1 MTEIN
6 HHLRTI
12 KEVLSKTY
20 KVPFYQREYRWK
32 RKQFEELFTDL
43 QDEFLQHFDETH
55 GRDQVAQYK
64 SYFLGAILTTTDQQ
78 TSRKIIVDGQQ
89 RLTSLTLFFIYALK
103 QRNLSAALKVTDF
116 TSLIKTESFGTPV
129 LNFESDHDRSKLIN
143 LLVENDGS
151 EENSAFDF
159 VDDAD
164 SGTKNIFERYNEI
177 EDVLDDDIK
186 NKYFSYFADW
196 VAEKVILFEI
206 VVPTEHDAHKVFVTM
221 NDRGLNLTPA
231 EMLKG
236 FLLSKISNQ
245 IKHQEAHQLWQ
256 DRTRELKK
264 IDHEE
269 DSNFIR
275 NWLRAK
281 YAGSIRGK
289 SVGEEK
295 GDFENIGDSYH
306 RWLHENR
313 ESIGL
318 NTGDNYQSFVLDNYD
333 RYSKIYLRLQKYA
346 CEFTKGYEAVYYNAS
361 KEISLQNMVIL
372 SSISLDDPDAVID
385 KKIDIV
391 SKYIDFY
398 TTARLINNK
407 KNTYDNLRDLFFSL
421 TVKVRDKDISTLR
434 QTLRAHADE
443 LEFGV
448 TTIENFTYEKA
459 QTKNILHILARIAYY
474 IEDGIEQTNSVGFP
488 SYVDR
493 KRSSRTYD
501 IEHILCD
508 DYNVFE
514 QSSTSSENDFSSPLE
529 YRRERNKLG
538 GLILLPRSRNRSL
551 KDKPYL
557 NKLSKYMSENVLAQ
571 SLGKDFYENNPQVER
586 FVSDSRLGFQSYE
599 NFNKAALNSRELLY
613 IDIIKKI
620 WDIDSIL
627 E

>member
-1 MTEIN
+1 
-6 HHLRTI
+6 
-12 KEVLSKTY
+12 
-20 KVPFYQREYRWK
+20 
-32 RKQFEELFTDL
+32 
-43 QDEFLQHFDETH
+43 
-55 GRDQVAQYK
+55 
-64 SYFLGAILTTTDQQ
+64 
-78 TSRKIIVDGQQ
+78 
-89 RLTSLTLFFIYALK
+89 
-103 QRNLSAALKVTDF
+103 
-116 TSLIKTESFGTPV
+116 
-129 LNFESDHDRSKLIN
+129 
-143 LLVENDGS
+143 
-151 EENSAFDF
+151 
-159 VDDAD
+159 
-164 SGTKNIFERYNEI
+164 
-177 EDVLDDDIK
+177 
-186 NKYFSYFADW
+186 
-196 VAEKVILFEI
+196 
-206 VVPTEHDAHKVFVTM
+206 
-221 NDRGLNLTPA
+221 
-231 EMLKG
+231 
-236 FLLSKISNQ
+236 
-245 IKHQEAHQLWQ
+245 
-256 DRTRELKK
+256 
-264 IDHEE
+264 
-269 DSNFIR
+269 
-275 NWLRAK
+275 
-281 YAGSIRGK
+281 
-289 SVGEEK
+289 
-295 GDFENIGDSYH
+295 
-306 RWLHENR
+306 
-313 ESIGL
+313 
-318 NTGDNYQSFVLDNYD
+318 
-333 RYSKIYLRLQKYA
+333 
-346 CEFTKGYEAVYYNAS
+346 
-361 KEISLQNMVIL
+361 MVIL
-372 SSISLDDPDAVID
+372 SSIRLDDPDAVID

-421 TVKVRDKDISTLR
+421 TVKVRDKDILTLR

-599 NFNKAALNSRELLY
+599 KFNKAALNSREVLY
-613 IDIIKKI
+613 INIIRKI

>member
-1 MTEIN
+1 
-6 HHLRTI
+6 
-12 KEVLSKTY
+12 
-20 KVPFYQREYRWK
+20 
-32 RKQFEELFTDL
+32 
-43 QDEFLQHFDETH
+43 
-55 GRDQVAQYK
+55 
-64 SYFLGAILTTTDQQ
+64 
-78 TSRKIIVDGQQ
+78 
-89 RLTSLTLFFIYALK
+89 
-103 QRNLSAALKVTDF
+103 
-116 TSLIKTESFGTPV
+116 
-129 LNFESDHDRSKLIN
+129 
-143 LLVENDGS
+143 
-151 EENSAFDF
+151 
-159 VDDAD
+159 
-164 SGTKNIFERYNEI
+164 
-177 EDVLDDDIK
+177 
-186 NKYFSYFADW
+186 
-196 VAEKVILFEI
+196 
-206 VVPTEHDAHKVFVTM
+206 
-221 NDRGLNLTPA
+221 
-231 EMLKG
+231 MLKG

-264 IDHEE
+264 INHEE

-281 YAGSIRGK
+281 YASSIRGK

-372 SSISLDDPDAVID
+372 SSIRLDDPDAVID

-421 TVKVRDKDISTLR
+421 TVKVRDKDILTLR

-599 NFNKAALNSRELLY
+599 KFNKAALNSREVLY
-613 IDIIKKI
+613 INIIRKI